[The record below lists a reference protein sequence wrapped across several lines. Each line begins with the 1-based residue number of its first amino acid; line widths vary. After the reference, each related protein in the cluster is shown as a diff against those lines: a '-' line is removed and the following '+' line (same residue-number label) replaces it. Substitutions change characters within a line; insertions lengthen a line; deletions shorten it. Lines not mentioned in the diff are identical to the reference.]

1 MAPRRPATRRL
12 RRLGAHLLL
21 PPTPTSVQGS
31 SGGGGGEEATPA
43 AFAEVAEGI
52 ERDLAAHSVPSLA
65 VAVARGGEVLWEQ
78 VRRPPLSP
86 I

>member
-1 MAPRRPATRRL
+1 MKPRRPAARRL
-12 RRLGAHLLL
+12 RRLGTHLLAT
-21 PPTPTSVQGS
+21 TPLSVQGS
-31 SGGGGGEEATPA
+31 SGGGGGGEEATPA
-43 AFAEVAEGI
+43 AFAEIAEGI

-86 I
+86 V